1 QDIGHNCT
9 KTTHSFAV
17 RRFSR
22 TGIAAMTL
30 LCCATLGLAQ
40 ESSPTPRAVRE
51 ATVMAE
57 RYTDQ
62 QRQIVREILQAAMRL
77 LRDDVPLEKVKAFFG
92 ESWKISPLSGNAFAK
107 EYRFEHPALRNTDM
121 RLYVESDPEDFR
133 EDRSKVAQV
142 PTYFEIHF
150 TPLLDKL
157 AVEELEGLLQLKGG
171 SYQFGDGEVI
181 PYNLFPADPLTPFA
195 EPYRFQALEVPGS
208 KFPVKVQLDYI
219 RPGAQPPEQG
229 GLTSTVLAEVRSKRD
244 YPVLTQEERKT
255 RAREMPVSL
264 RQLSAVID
272 AAIPR
277 VVPFG
282 NLDGHVGRSHRLD
295 LLKAL
300 AIDDFKADGP
310 IDPRG
315 ILGVDAEPLAL
326 Q

>member
-1 QDIGHNCT
+1 
-9 KTTHSFAV
+9 
-17 RRFSR
+17 
-22 TGIAAMTL
+22 
-30 LCCATLGLAQ
+30 
-40 ESSPTPRAVRE
+40 
-51 ATVMAE
+51 MAE

-157 AVEELEGLLQLKGG
+157 AVEELEGLLQLKVG
-171 SYQFGDGEVI
+171 SYRFSDSHVV
-181 PYNLFPADPLTPFA
+181 PYNRFLPDPLTPFA

-208 KFPVKVQLDYI
+208 KFPVDVELDYI

-229 GLTSTVLAEVRSKRD
+229 GLTSTVLAEIRIKRD

-264 RQLSAVID
+264 RQRYGPLPMSGDMCHASGRYVPIFPDGRHYTHRFTGSSVFHLSADMRFPNAPVWNSQTGQD
-272 AAIPR
+272 EWHE
-277 VVPFG
+277 VWWQQ
-282 NLDGHVGRSHRLD
+282 VG
-295 LLKAL
+295 
-300 AIDDFKADGP
+300 
-310 IDPRG
+310 
-315 ILGVDAEPLAL
+315 
-326 Q
+326 

>member
-1 QDIGHNCT
+1 
-9 KTTHSFAV
+9 
-17 RRFSR
+17 
-22 TGIAAMTL
+22 
-30 LCCATLGLAQ
+30 
-40 ESSPTPRAVRE
+40 
-51 ATVMAE
+51 MAE
-57 RYTDQ
+57 RYTNQ

-157 AVEELEGLLQLKGG
+157 AVEELEGLLQLKVG
-171 SYQFGDGEVI
+171 SYRFSDSHVV
-181 PYNLFPADPLTPFA
+181 PYNRFLPDPLTPFA

-208 KFPVKVQLDYI
+208 KFPVDVELDYI

-229 GLTSTVLAEVRSKRD
+229 GLTSTVLAEIRIKRD

-264 RQLSAVID
+264 RQRYGPLPMSGDMCHASGRYVPIFPDGRHYTHRFTGSSVFHLSADMRFPNAPVWNSQTGQD
-272 AAIPR
+272 EWHE
-277 VVPFG
+277 VWWQQ
-282 NLDGHVGRSHRLD
+282 VG
-295 LLKAL
+295 
-300 AIDDFKADGP
+300 
-310 IDPRG
+310 
-315 ILGVDAEPLAL
+315 
-326 Q
+326 